1 MAKARK
7 KNGQFTKGHGGGGSR
22 RSSGGTTKVVVV
34 EPRAV
39 ARAAPRRR
47 TVTKTVVKRRSSKRS
62 SGGALGGVGNFL
74 GGRGGHRTAVVL
86 GSAALGYAQKEGWL
100 QKLPVV
106 GKAGPITSFGLIGWG
121 AEEFLH
127 MKLPPLVQDM
137 ITAALSLSAFNIGF
151 SGGATIVGEGAYQ
164 MPGGAVFFD

>member
-1 MAKARK
+1 MAAKRK
-7 KNGQFTKGHGGGGSR
+7 KNGQFQKGHSGGGSTHR

-34 EPRAV
+34 EPARA

-47 TVTKTVVKRRSSKRS
+47 TVTKTVVKRRRS
-62 SGGALGGVGNFL
+62 SGRGGILGGGIGNFL
-74 GGRGGHRTAVVL
+74 GGRGGHRTAIVI

-100 QKLPVV
+100 AKLPVV
-106 GKAGPITSFGLIGWG
+106 GKAGPITSFGLLGWG

-137 ITAALSLSAFNIGF
+137 ITSALALSAFNLGF
-151 SGGATIVGEGAYQ
+151 SGGTTIVGDHQ